1 VRKTIDLM
9 TTGAHVKLNR
19 SDLPFLILFS
29 TLFFPNTNFC
39 QATTPLHDRLA
50 GVTVSKNPM
59 AYLDEGSWN
68 ILFPHRYGYRP
79 DDSLGHMTDFYTFRS
94 FVKAAAIFPGFLSEG
109 DSQTQKR
116 ELAAFLASIAYE
128 TGGGWSDAPGGYFAW
143 GLYYIE
149 ERPRAGLRFNYTD
162 SISKRYPPV
171 GGQSYHGRGPV
182 QLSWNYNYGKFS
194 EVWFG
199 TKDSL
204 LANPS
209 ALAQDPVLAFVS
221 AIWFWMTPQFPKPSC
236 HDIMV
241 GKWVGD
247 SQDSLKGRLPGFGA
261 VVNVINGGV
270 SCGNSLEEVKTT
282 YRYRYYQ
289 FFCNYFQVPPGE
301 NISCTTQ
308 IPFGQ

>member
-1 VRKTIDLM
+1 MSTM
-9 TTGAHVKLNR
+9 NR
-19 SDLPFLILFS
+19 SALIF
-29 TLFFPNTNFC
+29 LFFFCTLLFPKMSFC
-39 QATTPLHDRLA
+39 QAAEPLHARLA
-50 GVTVSKNPM
+50 SAPVLNDPLP
-59 AYLDEGSWN
+59 YLDEQTWN
-68 ILFPHRYGYRP
+68 ILFPHRFGYRP

-94 FVKAAAIFPGFLSEG
+94 FLKAATLFPEFLHDG
-109 DSQTQKR
+109 DLQTRKR

-149 ERPRAGLRFNYTD
+149 ERPHGGLRFSYAD
-162 SISKRYPPV
+162 SVSKRYPPV
-171 GGQSYHGRGPV
+171 PGQSYHGRGPV

-199 TKDSL
+199 SKDSL

-209 ALAQDPVLAFVS
+209 ELAQDPVMAFVS

-241 GKWVGD
+241 GKWVPD

-270 SCGNSLEEVKTT
+270 SCGNTLEEVKTQ
-282 YRYRYYQ
+282 YRYRYYL
-289 FFCNYFQVPPGE
+289 FFCTYFQVTPGE

-308 IPFGQ
+308 TPFGQ

>member
-1 VRKTIDLM
+1 LFFHQINPM
-9 TTGAHVKLNR
+9 NR
-19 SDLPFLILFS
+19 SARILILFS
-29 TLFFPNTNFC
+29 FILTISKYGFSQSSESLRT
-39 QATTPLHDRLA
+39 RLA
-50 GVTVSKNPM
+50 AVNVPAILLTD
-59 AYLDEGSWN
+59 LDEHTWN
-68 ILFPHRYGYRP
+68 ILFPHRFGYRP
-79 DDSLGHMTDFYTFRS
+79 EDSLGHMTDFYTLRS
-94 FVKAAAIFPGFLSEG
+94 FMKAAAIFPGFLSEG
-109 DSQTQKR
+109 DLDTQKR

-149 ERPRAGLRFNYTD
+149 ERPHGGIRFNYAD
-162 SISKRYPPV
+162 SVNKHYPFYP
-171 GGQSYHGRGPV
+171 GESYHGRGPI

-199 TKDSL
+199 NKDSL

-209 ALAQDPVLAFVS
+209 ELAHDPVMAFVS

-241 GKWVGD
+241 GKWVPD
-247 SQDSLKGRLPGFGA
+247 SQDSAKARLPGFGA

-270 SCGNSLEEVKTT
+270 SCGSSLEEIKTA

-289 FFCNYFQVPPGE
+289 FFCDYFKVPAGE
-301 NISCTTQ
+301 NISCTIQ
-308 IPFGQ
+308 RPFGQ